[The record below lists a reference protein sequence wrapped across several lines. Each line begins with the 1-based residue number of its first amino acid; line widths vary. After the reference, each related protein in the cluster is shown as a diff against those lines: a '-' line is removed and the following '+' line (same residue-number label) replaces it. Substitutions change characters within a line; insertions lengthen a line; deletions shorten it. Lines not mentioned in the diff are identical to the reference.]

1 MTIIHAS
8 VHAKAAPRLP
18 WLQATLK
25 LRLLSSTFG
34 RKKIP
39 AVAELIFPVFD

>member
-1 MTIIHAS
+1 MIIIHAS

-18 WLQATLK
+18 WLQAMLK
-25 LRLLSSTFG
+25 LRLLSFTFG

-39 AVAELIFPVFD
+39 AVAELIIPVFD